1 MFDIGWGELVV
12 IGVVALIA
20 IGPKELP
27 GALRTLGHWMG
38 QIRRMASDF
47 QNQFQEAMREAEMAD
62 LKKQV
67 DTLTAEYDPFNKP
80 PSAVPAPASVPG
92 AAGDT
97 PLATGETPSAAG
109 ETPSAYAPGAEASVP
124 DSQAQ
129 TAEPPAAE
137 SEQSA
142 EPPAAETDKA
152 LALEEPSGA
161 KPGDRP
167 A

>member
-1 MFDIGWGELVV
+1 MFDIGWGELIL
-12 IGVVALIA
+12 IGIVALIA

-27 GALRTLGHWMG
+27 GALRSLGRWMG
-38 QIRRMASDF
+38 QIRRLASDF
-47 QNQFQEAMREAEMAD
+47 QGQFQEAMREAEMAD
-62 LKKQV
+62 LKKEIDRV
-67 DTLTAEYDPFNKP
+67 TVEYDPFNNP
-80 PSAVPAPASVPG
+80 PSAVPGPASAPG
-92 AAGDT
+92 KSGET

-129 TAEPPAAE
+129 PAEPPTAE
-137 SEQSA
+137 SE
-142 EPPAAETDKA
+142 KA
-152 LALEEPSGA
+152 LALDEPGGG